1 MNQRR
6 WPNAILLKTTDA
18 PIRTPSPIRSDGR
31 IRLVLISSLL
41 IAFALRIYK
50 LDGQSLWYDEGVTAD
65 VAQRGIAEL
74 TRWTANDIQPPLY
87 YYLMAGWGRLAG
99 WGEWSLRFPSV
110 FFGVLTVPLLAL
122 LALRL
127 TRRTRAGVLATFFTT
142 LHPLLLYYS
151 QEARMYALLTALGI
165 LTGYCV
171 LKLAQDGKD
180 RRFLLAYVL
189 SATAAA
195 YTHYFAFFL
204 LLALGIAFLLDRKPH
219 AARRNFLLANL
230 LVLML
235 YIPWFT
241 ALFTRLAVDASYWQ
255 GRLNVWNALRSVVIS
270 FTSGATVRETQAT
283 WLLIPFA
290 LVTLMALLVLW
301 RAADHSPGEPATGN
315 WQLATLHYA
324 LPWLIVPVA
333 AVLLLA
339 SFAPKFN
346 PRYVMIAL
354 PGLILIWAAGLARLL
369 EIGDWRLGMISRNRL
384 ISTLQ
389 SPISFIAIIFIL
401 STSLYADRNWFFDRT
416 FTKDDWRSAAKF
428 LRQRLQ
434 PDETVLLISGHAW
447 PVWHYYAPDIPV
459 VRLPAIDV
467 LDVNAVLTF
476 ANTVAPLQ
484 TAFGEQTGKTGAWI
498 VAWQDDVV
506 DPTGIVPAQLERA
519 GREKGQ
525 PSTFWGLTLRR
536 FSGVKPKHIVDA
548 PPIKTVVDA
557 TFGNQLRLQGYTVLD
572 NGDLLLFWQRLD
584 DGEAADADFQISGEV
599 FAADGVLLRRFPDQ
613 RPAGYAYPVSRW
625 PLAQTV
631 MGKIPAVN
639 WLGEPIGDG
648 TYRLR
653 LSVYNLTTGTLDKLP
668 VAGQDF
674 IDLDPLTVLID

>member
-1 MNQRR
+1 VNQPRLPDNQTLR
-6 WPNAILLKTTDA
+6 PQ
-18 PIRTPSPIRSDGR
+18 PSAHV
-31 IRLVLISSLL
+31 RLFLIASLL
-41 IAFALRIYK
+41 VAFALRIYK
-50 LDGQSLWYDEGVTAD
+50 LDAQSLWYDEGVTAD
-65 VAQRGIAEL
+65 VAQRGMAEL

-87 YYLMAGWGRLAG
+87 YYLVAGWGRLAG
-99 WGEWSLRFPSV
+99 WGEWSLRFPSS
-110 FFGVLTVPLLAL
+110 FFGTLVVPLLAV

-127 TRRTRAGVLATFFTT
+127 TRQPRAALLAAVFAA

-165 LTGYCV
+165 ATGYCV
-171 LKLAQDGKD
+171 LRIAQGGKE
-180 RRFLLAYVL
+180 RRWLFAYVL
-189 SATAAA
+189 MATAAV

-204 LLALGIAFLLDRKPH
+204 LFALAIAFLLDRPYR
-219 AARRNFLLANL
+219 ALRSFLVANL
-230 LVLML
+230 LVLLL

-255 GRLNVWNALRSVVIS
+255 GRLNVWNALHSIVIS
-270 FTSGATVRETQAT
+270 FTSGATVREAQAN
-283 WLLIPFA
+283 WLLIPFG
-290 LVTLMALLVLW
+290 LVTLIALLTLGW
-301 RAADHSPGEPATGN
+301 SAKHAQAEPATGH
-315 WQLATLHYA
+315 WSVTTLHYA
-324 LPWLIVPVA
+324 LPWLIVPTV

-339 SFAPKFN
+339 AFAPKFN
-346 PRYVMIAL
+346 ARYVMIAL
-354 PGLILIWAAGLARLL
+354 PGLILIWAAGLAKLW
-369 EIGDWRLGMISRNRL
+369 EIGYWVLDIRHGRL
-384 ISTLQ
+384 ISNTQ
-389 SPISFIAIIFIL
+389 YPISFIAIIFVL
-401 STSLYADRNWFFDRT
+401 SASLYADRNWFFDRT
-416 FTKDDWRSAAKF
+416 FTKDDWRAVVEF
-428 LRQRLQ
+428 LRLRLQ

-476 ANTVAPLQ
+476 ANTVAPLR
-484 TAFGEQTGKTGAWI
+484 AALGEQSGKTGTWI
-498 VAWQDDVV
+498 VAWQDEVV
-506 DPTGIVPAQLERA
+506 DPTGIVPVQLERA

-548 PPIKTVVDA
+548 PPIKTVVEA

-584 DGEAADADFQISGEV
+584 YAEAAPADFQISGEI
-599 FAADGVLLRRFPDQ
+599 FAADGALLRRFPDQ

-631 MGKIPAVN
+631 MGKIPAAN
-639 WLGEPIGDG
+639 WLGDPIHDG

-653 LSVYNLTTGTLDKLP
+653 LSVYNAASGTLDKLS
-668 VAGQDF
+668 VDGEDF
-674 IDLDPLTVLID
+674 IDLQPLTVLID